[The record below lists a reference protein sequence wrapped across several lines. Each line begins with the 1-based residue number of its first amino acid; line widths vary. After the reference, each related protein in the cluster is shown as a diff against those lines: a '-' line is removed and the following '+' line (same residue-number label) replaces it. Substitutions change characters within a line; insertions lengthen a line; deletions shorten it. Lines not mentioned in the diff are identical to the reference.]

1 MLLTNDRS
9 PSKAR
14 NPSAV
19 IAVSSKQW
27 VVGGASLGAALIAGY
42 YFASPLL
49 AINAIKSGFANKDA
63 DKVSQY
69 IDYPALREDLKGQL
83 MAAALKNMQND
94 PEMNSNPFSGIA
106 AAIVGPFV
114 NAMVDSYVTPSGM
127 KTVMALS
134 SGEQASQDETSQNLA
149 ERAKDL
155 NDALKQTSFGYEGL
169 DKFGVTATG
178 DDGAKT
184 KLVFV
189 RSGFADWKLKG
200 VVLPE

>member
-1 MLLTNDRS
+1 VLGDSVLNKRW
-9 PSKAR
+9 
-14 NPSAV
+14 
-19 IAVSSKQW
+19 I
-27 VVGGASLGAALIAGY
+27 VGGFSLAAVLAAGY
-42 YFASPLL
+42 YLASPFL
-49 AINAIKSGFANKDA
+49 ALNSLKNSFANKDA
-63 DKVSQY
+63 DKVNQY

-83 MAAALKNMQND
+83 MAAAIKNMQSD
-94 PEMNSNPFSGIA
+94 PEMSSNPFSGFA
-106 AAIVGPFV
+106 AAMVGPMV

-155 NDALKQTSFGYEGL
+155 NEALKKTSFGYEGL

-184 KLVFV
+184 KLMFA

-200 VVLPE
+200 VVLPQ